1 MAQHKW
7 HKEIISYL
15 NGEKV
20 YGRMDTHKSI
30 IAEFEVTELSQFD
43 MYDHS
48 FYIKP
53 QPKESQY
60 LYVWIPHDE
69 EGKTVIT
76 HRKPRGVLSDSVYK
90 YVGKIKLE
98 TENE

>member
-1 MAQHKW
+1 MQHKW

-30 IAEFEVTELSQFD
+30 IAEFEVNKLSQFD
-43 MYDHS
+43 VDNYS

-53 QPKESQY
+53 QPKEPQY
-60 LYVWIPHDE
+60 LYVYETGFNAIA
-69 EGKTVIT
+69 IQ
-76 HRKPRGVLSDSVYK
+76 LSLKDNLESYK
-90 YVGKIKLE
+90 CIGKIKLE
-98 TENE
+98 VDDV